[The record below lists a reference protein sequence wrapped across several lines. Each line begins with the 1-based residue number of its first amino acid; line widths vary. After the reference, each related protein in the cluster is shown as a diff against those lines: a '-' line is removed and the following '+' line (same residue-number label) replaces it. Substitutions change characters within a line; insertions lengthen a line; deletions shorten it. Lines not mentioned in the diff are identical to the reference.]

1 LLSSVGKKYKPR
13 EGMGMDGCQAGG
25 PFGDAL
31 IHEALD
37 ALHLHARDDCA
48 DIDGL
53 IERGPMR
60 SVFMR
65 F

>member
-1 LLSSVGKKYKPR
+1 
-13 EGMGMDGCQAGG
+13 MGMERLPAGG

-53 IERGPMR
+53 SSGGPMR